1 MEAAIC
7 TLVNE
12 FKVYAGKDGSSST
25 LSKDEFHN
33 LVTSQLPNYVKNA
46 NDPGV
51 IDRLMGS
58 LDKNNDGEL
67 TFTEFWELLGKLA
80 CKQGGFK
87 RRVMEAA
94 IQTMVKV
101 YLKSSKGKENLG
113 NKEFHNLV
121 KTQLSNILSDT
132 DSKEA
137 VKKMGQGLDSNQDGK
152 VGFEEYLKL
161 VGYLA
166 VSLSEQRNL
175 GGEEPAQNSASGQVA
190 QNTHNNEENK
200 PEATAEA
207 KEEAKPEAN
216 EGVKA
221 ASTAEVKVEVK
232 TDGKVEDVKAEVG
245 AQPQAAAA
253 VEVVVKDEKK
263 VEITEHMED
272 AAEKLAAAVDANVE
286 KKTEEGTS

>member
-1 MEAAIC
+1 
-7 TLVNE
+7 
-12 FKVYAGKDGSSST
+12 
-25 LSKDEFHN
+25 
-33 LVTSQLPNYVKNA
+33 
-46 NDPGV
+46 
-51 IDRLMGS
+51 
-58 LDKNNDGEL
+58 
-67 TFTEFWELLGKLA
+67 
-80 CKQGGFK
+80 
-87 RRVMEAA
+87 MEAA